1 MSPDCIHLLNL
12 SKKQNFACLTLS
24 LLCSFINRNVHLRTL
39 RTVGHEPFSLFCT
52 DWVDV
57 ANDLL
62 SKCHINLRLRKLTD
76 CDANVFI
83 SLYENILGE
92 KVPGKRKQTGDC
104 TKVMHLIPAV
114 YIFCLHAVLLFDLF
128 TYLLCIS
135 MLCCCCCCIHFI
147 YKWIFTMMNCLM
159 YKMTPPPK
167 KKDNVLY

>member
-1 MSPDCIHLLNL
+1 MH
-12 SKKQNFACLTLS
+12 NFACLTLS
-24 LLCSFINRNVHLRTL
+24 LLCSFIILQKCTL
-39 RTVGHEPFSLFCT
+39 KTVGHEPFSFFCT

-92 KVPGKRKQTGDC
+92 KVPGKRKQTGHC

-114 YIFCLHAVLLFDLF
+114 YIFCLHAVLLFHLF

-135 MLCCCCCCIHFI
+135 LFFLLLLLNI
-147 YKWIFTMMNCLM
+147 YHDELFNL
-159 YKMTPPPK
+159 
-167 KKDNVLY
+167 